1 MHNSTTQTLTAV
13 LPTSLWLLISILGC
27 ARRYTSRC
35 SLVLQCSRFRLL
47 QNYGYGLSVLRLQ
60 DCSATSR
67 FDCME
72 FHAWHATRWGFHGF
86 RRACQHLLLGFGD
99 SRNMSFKGLWEQGS
113 MQLNPAPFQV
123 DIRARLAL
131 RKCSRIQQLKR
142 HHKRILFKALGGFQV
157 CCLSESPGPKLR
169 TGDPLPLPPPGPP
182 RNQTRAPTA
191 PLCSRALCRQV
202 LSWLSY
208 HAVSPE
214 QGY

>member
-35 SLVLQCSRFRLL
+35 SLVLQCSRFRLF

-113 MQLNPAPFQV
+113 HATEPRPV
-123 DIRARLAL
+123 PGRR
-131 RKCSRIQQLKR
+131 SS
-142 HHKRILFKALGGFQV
+142 KAGAAEMLQNSAAEAASQTNLVQGTWW
-157 CCLSESPGPKLR
+157 LPGL
-169 TGDPLPLPPPGPP
+169 LP
-182 RNQTRAPTA
+182 
-191 PLCSRALCRQV
+191 V
-202 LSWLSY
+202 
-208 HAVSPE
+208 
-214 QGY
+214 